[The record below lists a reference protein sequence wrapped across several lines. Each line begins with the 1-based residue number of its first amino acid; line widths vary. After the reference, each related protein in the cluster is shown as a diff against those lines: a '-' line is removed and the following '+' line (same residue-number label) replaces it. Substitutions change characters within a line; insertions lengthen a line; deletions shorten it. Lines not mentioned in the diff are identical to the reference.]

1 MNSKKI
7 ADKLNM
13 TIQAEHNKNTGIGQ
27 SILKQFDKAE
37 QIYGDIPAPTKQVQ
51 VKVVRVS
58 HTLLPSDIKL
68 MDDIM
73 HRTRI
78 RANKSEIIRAG
89 LRALN
94 SLEDKDLMEVLSR
107 IEQLPHSKRY

>member
-13 TIQAEHNKNTGIGQ
+13 TIQAEHDKNTRVGQ
-27 SILKQFDKAE
+27 SILKQFDKAD
-37 QIYGDIPAPTKQVQ
+37 QIYGDKPIGTKQ

-94 SLEDKDLMEVLSR
+94 SLEDKDLMEVLSG
-107 IEQLPHSKRY
+107 IEQLPHSKR

>member
-1 MNSKKI
+1 
-7 ADKLNM
+7 M
-13 TIQAEHNKNTGIGQ
+13 TIQAEHEKNTRVGQ
-27 SILKQFDKAE
+27 SILKQFDKAD
-37 QIYGDIPAPTKQVQ
+37 QIYGDKPIGTKQ

-94 SLEDKDLMEVLSR
+94 GLEDKDLMEVLSG
-107 IEQLPHSKRY
+107 IEQLPHSKR